1 MGQAGGKPII
11 IEFNGIPG
19 SGKTTT
25 MFELRKLLKEMKV
38 PEIPDKAVSECEVNR
53 LTILHSREIRACYI
67 TFLKAFF
74 LIRPIRRERF
84 RIMNRT
90 FHYWYGIKLL
100 SQDRERKQTR
110 ICILDQGIIQG
121 FVSMAF
127 QGKILNEGKYC
138 QYIKQVLDSLGNFVC
153 INCNT
158 DVNVSVSRM
167 RQRTHKLSRLD
178 FINNNRELRKALI
191 NQKKQFERIRETAIK
206 KAVSIDMNESP
217 EDNAE
222 RILLKVGLEK

>member
-1 MGQAGGKPII
+1 MGQAVGKPII

-90 FHYWYGIKLL
+90 FRYWYGIKLL

-121 FVSMAF
+121 FVSMMYR
-127 QGKILNEGKYC
+127 GRISNEKKYYQC
-138 QYIKQVLDSLGNFVC
+138 VRQIIRKLDTVVY

-158 DVNVSVSRM
+158 KVEVSEARM
-167 RQRTHKLSRLD
+167 KEREHKLSRLD
-178 FINNNRELRKALI
+178 LINSDFELREVLALQRNQFNKIRKTALKRAI
-191 NQKKQFERIRETAIK
+191 N
-206 KAVSIDMNESP
+206 IDMDNSVA
-217 EDNAE
+217 DNAVKIISE
-222 RILLKVGLEK
+222 LGLEK